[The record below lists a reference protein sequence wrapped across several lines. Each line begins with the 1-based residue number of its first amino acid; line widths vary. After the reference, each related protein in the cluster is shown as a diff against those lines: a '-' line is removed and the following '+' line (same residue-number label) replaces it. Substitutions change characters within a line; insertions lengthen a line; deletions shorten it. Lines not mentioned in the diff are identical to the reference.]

1 MDDYRPISLV
11 GCTYKI
17 ISKILSNRL
26 KSVLPKI
33 INYSQSTFI
42 KGRRLLDSILVANEV
57 VEEYRLKKK
66 RVAIIKLDYEKA

>member
-1 MDDYRPISLV
+1 VDDYRPISLV